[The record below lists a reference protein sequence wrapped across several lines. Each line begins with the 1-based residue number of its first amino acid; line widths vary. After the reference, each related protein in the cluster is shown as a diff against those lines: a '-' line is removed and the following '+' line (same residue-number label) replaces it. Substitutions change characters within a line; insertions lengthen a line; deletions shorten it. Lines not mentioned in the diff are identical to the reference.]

1 MPPANDPHGL
11 VPVWESFVVADVRK
25 NPLQMLMHRFA
36 NKFCIGNQKGT
47 STDASKKA
55 RAQPLCF
62 VKHHITNHSPALQI
76 R

>member
-11 VPVWESFVVADVRK
+11 VPVWESFLVADVRK

-47 STDASKKA
+47 
-55 RAQPLCF
+55 
-62 VKHHITNHSPALQI
+62 
-76 R
+76 